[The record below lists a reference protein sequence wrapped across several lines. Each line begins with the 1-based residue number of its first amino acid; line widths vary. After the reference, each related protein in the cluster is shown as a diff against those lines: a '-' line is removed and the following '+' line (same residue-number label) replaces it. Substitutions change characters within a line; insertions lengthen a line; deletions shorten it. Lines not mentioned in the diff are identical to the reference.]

1 MLYYEDDTIQHAG
14 HAYYQGSPTHI
25 GLGLPRGSKGPNSSF
40 LVDRK
45 VSGVTAACA
54 LMPRHVFMEAGGFSA
69 LLPGN
74 FNDVDLCLKV
84 GSLGND
90 IYWTPNAELYHY
102 ESKTRDAHVHYYEL
116 DVIEQRW
123 GLKLDDSRF
132 WRVHPFS
139 PK

>member
-1 MLYYEDDTIQHAG
+1 
-14 HAYYQGSPTHI
+14 
-25 GLGLPRGSKGPNSSF
+25 
-40 LVDRK
+40 
-45 VSGVTAACA
+45 
-54 LMPRHVFMEAGGFSA
+54 MEAGGFSA

-84 GSLGND
+84 GSLGYD

-116 DVIEQRW
+116 DVIEHRW

-132 WRVHPFS
+132 WRGHPAS
-139 PK
+139 AE